1 MAELLIQ
8 KSDFETYRNIGNIN
22 YEKDLQPHVLKIQRG
37 VIRDLLGDSLYYD
50 LWNNQLESKY
60 ITLLNGGTFTLNS
73 NTVQLFGLK
82 PVIVLYA
89 YASFVRE
96 NSFKITRA
104 GNKIKNKTESSQP
117 TPEELDSEIAQAN
130 SEAQMYAI
138 NVKAFLTKEIFIYPL
153 YEGNKLT
160 QGSVRA
166 RMTVQ
171 DEYKTVR

>member
-82 PVIVLYA
+82 PVMLVL
-89 YASFVRE
+89 SEKTVLKLQGQEIRL
-96 NSFKITRA
+96 
-104 GNKIKNKTESSQP
+104 KIKLSHHSQR
-117 TPEELDSEIAQAN
+117 LKS
-130 SEAQMYAI
+130 
-138 NVKAFLTKEIFIYPL
+138 
-153 YEGNKLT
+153 
-160 QGSVRA
+160 
-166 RMTVQ
+166 
-171 DEYKTVR
+171 

>member
-1 MAELLIQ
+1 
-8 KSDFETYRNIGNIN
+8 
-22 YEKDLQPHVLKIQRG
+22 VLKIQRG
-37 VIRDLLGDSLYYD
+37 VIRDLLGDALYYE
-50 LWNNQLESKY
+50 LWNNQTDAKY
-60 ITLLNGGTFTLNS
+60 VTLLNGGTFTLNGD
-73 NTVQLFGLK
+73 TVQLFGLK

-104 GNKIKNKTESSQP
+104 GNKIKNKTESDQP
-117 TPEELDSEIAQAN
+117 TPEELNSEIAQAN

-138 NVKAFLTKEIFIYPL
+138 NVKAFLTEETATYPL
-153 YEGNKLT
+153 YDGNRLT

-171 DEYKTVR
+171 DEYKIVR